1 MHSQALF
8 GIIIAIG
15 LLLTIL
21 FLWRRTSGVQ
31 KPNRLHLKRQ
41 STLRN
46 VPATISKEA
55 MAESKVSPNEKNLNV
70 LFMYNGH
77 SFDAHEVLGL
87 PAGAN
92 RKMIEEAYR
101 ATLAKVDLKSQEFIK
116 AAYQALLTNLS

>member
-1 MHSQALF
+1 MQSQVLF
-8 GIIIAIG
+8 SILIAVG
-15 LLLTIL
+15 LILAFL

-31 KPNRLHLKRQ
+31 KPNRLHLKKQ
-41 STLRN
+41 SSQRN
-46 VPATISKEA
+46 VPATISPEA

-70 LFMYNGH
+70 FFMFNGH

-92 RKMIEEAYR
+92 RQMIEAAYR
-101 ATLAKVDLKSQEFIK
+101 TSLARVAPESQEFIR